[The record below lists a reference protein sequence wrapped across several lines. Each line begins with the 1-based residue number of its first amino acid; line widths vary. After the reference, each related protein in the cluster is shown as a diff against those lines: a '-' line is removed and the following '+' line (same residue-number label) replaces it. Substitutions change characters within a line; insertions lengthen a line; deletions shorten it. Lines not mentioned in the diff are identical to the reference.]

1 MPQKILLT
9 DDDKDLVEAMSVR
22 LERDGYTVLRAY
34 DGDECLDKARAELP
48 DLIIMDVAMPKIDGY
63 SALKTLRTD
72 KAIRHIPVIILTA
85 KDQMEDIFKMEG
97 IKDFFVKPF
106 EYDAVARKVKSI
118 LQKKQ

>member
-1 MPQKILLT
+1 MSKKILLT
-9 DDDKDLVEAMSVR
+9 DDDKDLVEVMSLR
-22 LERDGYTVLRAY
+22 LEREGYTILRAY

-48 DLIIMDVAMPKIDGY
+48 DLIIMDVSMPKMDGY
-63 SALKTLRTD
+63 SALKAIRTD

-97 IKDFFVKPF
+97 VKDFFVKPF
-106 EYDAVARKVKSI
+106 EYEDVAQKVRSI

>member
-9 DDDKDLVEAMSVR
+9 DDDKDLVEIMSVR
-22 LERDGYTVLRAY
+22 LEQDGYTVLRAY
-34 DGDECLDKARAELP
+34 DGEECLERAKNELP
-48 DLIIMDVAMPKIDGY
+48 DLIIMDVSMPKMDGY
-63 SALKTLRTD
+63 SAFKTLRAD

-97 IKDFFVKPF
+97 VKDFFVKPF
-106 EYDAVARKVKSI
+106 EYDDVARKVRSI

>member
-97 IKDFFVKPF
+97 VKDFFVKPF
-106 EYDAVARKVKSI
+106 EYEAVARKIKSI
-118 LQKKQ
+118 LQKTQ